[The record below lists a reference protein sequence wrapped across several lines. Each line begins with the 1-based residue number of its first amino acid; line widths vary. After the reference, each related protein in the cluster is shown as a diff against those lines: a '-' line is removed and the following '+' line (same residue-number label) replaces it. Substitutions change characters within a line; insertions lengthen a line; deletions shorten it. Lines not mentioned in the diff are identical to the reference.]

1 MAWRPTHLVIEGE
14 LDNSIRD
21 KVTGWI
27 KFYGLEKNVI
37 FDLKG
42 NFHRD
47 IRGAKIKFHS
57 EEYMEQDEKE
67 AIEYMKSFSLTQTG
81 NAGDITLGLPT
92 GKKENGELIYE
103 YGSLPY
109 FEFYSNENGRI
120 VIELD
125 AEQIELLTKPIPV
138 VESDPIDRK
147 EQNKNMADFMNSL
160 VDGLKNEKNKCKKMK

>member
-1 MAWRPTHLVIEGE
+1 MAWRPTHLVISGE
-14 LDNSIRD
+14 LDNSING
-21 KVTGWI
+21 KITGFI
-27 KFYGLEKNVI
+27 KFYGLDKNVI
-37 FDLKG
+37 FDLRG

-67 AIEYMKSFSLTQTG
+67 AQEYMKSFYLTQTG

-92 GKKENGELIYE
+92 GKKDNGDLTYE

-109 FEFYSNENGRI
+109 FEWYSEENGRV

-138 VESDPIDRK
+138 CESDPIDRK
-147 EQNKNMADFMNSL
+147 AQNKNMADFMNS
-160 VDGLKNEKNKCKKMK
+160 VIDEFKNNEEK

>member
-21 KVTGWI
+21 KVTGYI
-27 KFYGLEKNVI
+27 RFYGLDKNVI
-37 FDLKG
+37 FDLQG

-67 AIEYMKSFSLTQTG
+67 AKEYMKSFSLVQTG
-81 NAGDITLGLPT
+81 KVGDITAGIST
-92 GKKENGELIYE
+92 GRKENGDLTYE

-109 FEFYSNENGRI
+109 FEWYSNENGRVI
-120 VIELD
+120 IELD
-125 AEQIELLTKPIPV
+125 AEQVELLTKPIPV
-138 VESDPIDRK
+138 CESDPIDRK
-147 EQNKNMADFMNSL
+147 EQEKNMKDFMNGL
-160 VDGLKNEKNKCKKMK
+160 VEGLKNEEK